1 MIYHLKF
8 GMFFL
13 LVCFSFS
20 LFAGENA
27 LRITYPASGDTVDT
41 DMLRIAGRFY
51 PDGTIHINNHT
62 ARVFRNG
69 AFIARVPT
77 RTGMNE
83 LVATGRFR
91 DSVWRDTVQ
100 VVRRPS
106 LQASPLTPT
115 VIDTQLL
122 EPRRDLWLLAGD
134 VFSVRIKGSPN
145 GVAHFSVS
153 DVGNDFPMTE
163 LPPSRTGGVPGL
175 YHGLLRIDSKSRNQ
189 TLNLT
194 SSLAGVDG
202 KRKRV
207 SIPGKVHVLSDR
219 IPLVGVLRRPAD
231 LWNHHTGGARMGSL
245 PAGVRVQVTGLINQR
260 YRIRLEQGRA
270 VYIPAHDIRLLP
282 AGEPLPHAR
291 MSTPVF
297 WFDSDWIYLRFP
309 ITERVPFL
317 VKQQIDP
324 HSLQVV
330 WFNTTLEGQWTT
342 WPNDDLDIDHI
353 DLEQIG
359 EHVLSLRVDLRSEQL
374 WGYRVHYQN
383 DQCVLAIRRP
393 PIRSSRGSALQ
404 GLRVVLDPGHGGTED
419 GAISSTGLKEKDI
432 NLTCAR
438 YLAEDLRRAGA
449 RVMLTRTADQT
460 LSLSQRLNLA
470 RDFQGHLFISLHH
483 NSVGPGIDPLR
494 VQGTSVFWNQPQSRA
509 LAWSIY
515 PYLLDT
521 GLDPFGRSFTSFYVT
536 RMTDMISVLIEGA
549 FLSHPEDEMRVS
561 QDSFLQAFSHAIFRG
576 IRDFVFLAS
585 D

>member
-1 MIYHLKF
+1 MIYHLKIGLF
-8 GMFFL
+8 LL

-20 LFAGENA
+20 FSAQESP
-27 LRITYPASGDTVDT
+27 LRITYPVSDDTVDT
-41 DMLRIAGRFY
+41 DLLRIAGRFY
-51 PDGTIHINNHT
+51 PGGTVDINNHM
-62 ARVFRNG
+62 ARIFRNG
-69 AFIARVPT
+69 AFIARLPI
-77 RTGMNE
+77 RTGMNA
-83 LVATGRFR
+83 LVATGRFH

-100 VVRRPS
+100 VVRRPP
-106 LQASPLTPT
+106 LQDSPLTPT

-122 EPRRDLWLLAGD
+122 QPRRDLWLLAGD
-134 VFSVRIKGSPN
+134 VFNVRIKGSPN

-163 LPPSRTGGVPGL
+163 LSPSRTGGIRGI
-175 YHGLLRIDSKSRNQ
+175 YHGLLRIDGKSRNQ
-189 TLNLT
+189 TLKLT
-194 SSLAGVDG
+194 SSLSGVDG

-207 SIPGKVHVLSDR
+207 SLPGKIHVLSDR

-231 LWNHHTGGARMGSL
+231 LWNHHTGGSRMGFL

-260 YRIRLEQGRA
+260 YRIRLQPGRA
-270 VYIPAHDIRLLP
+270 VYIPARDVRLLP

-297 WFDSDWIYLRFP
+297 GFDSDWIYLRFP

-317 VKQQIDP
+317 VTHQKTP
-324 HSLQVV
+324 HSLQIS
-330 WFNTTLEGQWTT
+330 WFNATLEGQWTT
-342 WPNDDLDIDHI
+342 WPSNELDIETI
-353 DLEQIG
+353 DLEQTG
-359 EHVLSLRVDLRSEQL
+359 EQVLSLHIDFRTQQL
-374 WGYRVHYQN
+374 WGYRVDYQN
-383 DQCVLAIRRP
+383 DRCVLAIRRSP
-393 PIRSSRGSALQ
+393 VLSSTGSSLQ

-432 NLTCAR
+432 NLACAR

-449 RVMLTRTADQT
+449 RVLLIRNSDQT
-460 LSLSQRLNLA
+460 VSLSQRLTLA
-470 RDFQGHLFISLHH
+470 RGFQGHLFISLHH
-483 NSVGPGIDPLR
+483 NSVGASIDPLR
-494 VQGTSVFWNQPQSRA
+494 IQGTSVFWNQPQSRA

-521 GLDPFGRSFTSFYVT
+521 GLHPFGRSFTSFYVT

-561 QDSFLQAFSHAIFRG
+561 QDSFLQAFSHAVFRG
-576 IRDFVFLAS
+576 IQDFVSLVS